1 MSEELR
7 RKLQSARAKLKLS
20 QAEFAKQIG
29 MPRGTLIKWE
39 NDQRTPRGLSL
50 KLINEML
57 DKILS
62 GKDGN

>member
-7 RKLQSARAKLKLS
+7 RKLKDARAKLGLS
-20 QAEFAKQIG
+20 QAQFAKQIG

-39 NDQRTPRGLSL
+39 NDQSTPQGLSL
-50 KLINEML
+50 KLINAML

-62 GKDGN
+62 DTGN